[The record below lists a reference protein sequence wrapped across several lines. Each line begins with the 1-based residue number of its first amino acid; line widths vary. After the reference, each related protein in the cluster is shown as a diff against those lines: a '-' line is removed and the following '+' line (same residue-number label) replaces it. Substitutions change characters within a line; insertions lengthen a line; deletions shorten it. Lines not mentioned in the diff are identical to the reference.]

1 MRKRDILTGNTGM
14 KRQQA
19 QILGNCHYPAVEF
32 TSKLCDNLDLHGCY

>member
-1 MRKRDILTGNTGM
+1 MRKRDNLTGNTGS

-32 TSKLCDNLDLHGCY
+32 TSQTVG